1 MSIIIRTA
9 TPDTPQLPRV
19 VGGRAGAPEEWD
31 AWAEEPGHDLVAQ
44 DAGRVVGG
52 IHVSLVSRTEAWL
65 ENLRVHPDAWGRGIA
80 AQLVKEGEAVARRYG
95 AAVVRTAVPAHEYAA
110 QTVAERAGYRQTL
123 RCAVVQAPLP
133 SGPAHMPYDAPVD
146 PLNPERTADLT
157 RFFESTAVLAAWR
170 RLIPLG
176 WRFRR
181 LVPDL
186 VRGLLKDRR
195 ALAALRPGAGATTVQ
210 AAALFA
216 VRGDAV
222 LLSLLDGSPA
232 GVQAVFG
239 AVAEEAK
246 AHDASTAVA
255 FTPEVQTLAPLAIHD
270 WTPHP
275 WCPDGMLVVEK
286 SLAS

>member
-1 MSIIIRTA
+1 MSITIRTA
-9 TPDTPQLPRV
+9 TPDTAQLPRV

-31 AWAEEPGHDLVAQ
+31 AWAEEPGHDLVVQ
-44 DAGRVVGG
+44 DGGRVVGG
-52 IHVSLVSRTEAWL
+52 IHVSLVGRTEAWL

-80 AQLVKEGEAVARRYG
+80 SQLVKEGEAVARRYG

-110 QTVAERAGYRQTL
+110 QTVAERTGYRQVL
-123 RCAVVQAPLP
+123 RCTVVQAPLP
-133 SGPAHMPYDAPVD
+133 SGPAHMPYDAPTGVPD
-146 PLNPERTADLT
+146 LERTADLLHVL
-157 RFFESTAVLAAWR
+157 ESTAALAAWR

-181 LVPDL
+181 ITPDL

-195 ALAALRPGAGATTVQ
+195 VIAALHPGAGAGAVQ
-210 AAALFA
+210 AAAVFA

-222 LLSLLDGSPA
+222 IITLLDGSA
-232 GVQAVFG
+232 SGVQAVFG
-239 AVAEEAK
+239 AVVEEAK
-246 AHDASTAVA
+246 SHDASTAVA
-255 FTPEVQTLAPLAIHD
+255 FVPQVQTLEPLEIRD
-270 WTPHP
+270 WVPHP